1 MLPHKAEAVALLQ
14 YGKYTIAT
22 SNLFGHFLPITRL
35 PCPNPSLGNMTNN
48 LFSFLHAHSTT
59 VMVIPA
65 TRIIAVATKQG
76 WDLVLLATNGKWCLY
91 NRQITV
97 LAVNAAAV

>member
-1 MLPHKAEAVALLQ
+1 MPTAQQSWSYLL
-14 YGKYTIAT
+14 
-22 SNLFGHFLPITRL
+22 
-35 PCPNPSLGNMTNN
+35 
-48 LFSFLHAHSTT
+48 
-59 VMVIPA
+59 A

-91 NRQITV
+91 NRQITL